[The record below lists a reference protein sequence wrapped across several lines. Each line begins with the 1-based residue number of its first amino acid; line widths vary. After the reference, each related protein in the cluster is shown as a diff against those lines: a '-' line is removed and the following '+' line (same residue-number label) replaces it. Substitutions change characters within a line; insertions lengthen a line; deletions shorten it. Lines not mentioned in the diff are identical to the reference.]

1 MERSIRV
8 LEWAPSTFY
17 ITSVRDRSRRLTL
30 VVSAARCAHHAVTC
44 GGIDGFQVQR
54 RRRGVSRGVQQLAQ
68 GQPAQGG
75 EERRRRRRLHAR
87 KQLGRLETAGRRAQ
101 EETRRGRGLE
111 NVGPRITGRRRRTA
125 P

>member
-1 MERSIRV
+1 MGRSIRV

-30 VVSAARCAHHAVTC
+30 VVSAARSAHHAVTC

-54 RRRGVSRGVQQLAQ
+54 RRRSVSRGVQQLAQ

-87 KQLGRLETAGRRAQ
+87 KQLGRLETAGRVAQ
-101 EETRRGRGLE
+101 EDACGRLGRYQLAERIRR
-111 NVGPRITGRRRRTA
+111 
-125 P
+125 